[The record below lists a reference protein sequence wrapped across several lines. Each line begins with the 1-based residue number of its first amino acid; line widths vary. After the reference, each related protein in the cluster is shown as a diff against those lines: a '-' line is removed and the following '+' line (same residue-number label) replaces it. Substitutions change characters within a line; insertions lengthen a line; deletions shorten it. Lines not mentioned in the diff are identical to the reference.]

1 MESTSFSSNRQEKTA
16 ETDGFLVPAL
26 GISIAIA
33 IFAVLTQSLDATG
46 AISLS
51 TTQQL
56 TMWLVAIGL
65 IDLLWIAYM
74 ICRAYVTARA
84 GRAEAE
90 QAGAAA
96 LEANEG
102 RTEALAALAVAE
114 QKAKDA
120 QKQLDQLQHH
130 GAGPGAAG
138 PFPPAPS
145 PNGSAG
151 EDEDAWVPPD
161 ELRYLDGSEHSV
173 STTKV
178 FPGGCYLEP
187 DPITPSV
194 DKLTGQQV
202 YQCRVVDLN
211 PALKDRPHETV
222 VKIPAGRMPVPP
234 SMPRFS
240 WVDFDDLTITS
251 YMVDRSP
258 MRIRYSLC
266 ATGIHPAAATAGR
279 DPAKWTVPGNGAV
292 TSGKVGA
299 HDITE
304 AASRGAAETS

>member
-56 TMWLVAIGL
+56 TMWLVVIGL

-84 GRAEAE
+84 RRAEAE
-90 QAGAAA
+90 QARAAA
-96 LEANEG
+96 LAANDQ

-120 QKQLDQLQHH
+120 QEQLDRLQHH
-130 GAGPGAAG
+130 GTGLDAAR
-138 PFPPAPS
+138 PFTAPS

-187 DPITPSV
+187 DPITLAV
-194 DKLTGQQV
+194 DKLTGQRV
-202 YQCRVVDLN
+202 YRCRVVDLN
-211 PALKDRPHETV
+211 PALKDRQHETV

-251 YMVDRSP
+251 YVADRSP